1 MATFGIILI
10 FAGGFKQTI
19 TMEYSQVVEKIKQVA
34 ADVLPKGS
42 SVYLYGSRARG
53 DARPDSD
60 WDLLILLD
68 KPQVAFAEKEI
79 IEFPFVD
86 VGWDIGEDIS
96 ARAYTKRQWFDGR
109 HPLFFFNV
117 ENDKKVIYES

>member
-68 KPQVAFAEKEI
+68 KPQVAFAEKEN

-109 HPLFFFNV
+109 HPSFFFNV